1 MKPKNFLR
9 LTLLVPYIL
18 WGICLLIFYLTRQIT
33 SAVWDILL
41 MPVRIYTFGIILWFI
56 PYTLLALG
64 LLIWSRNKSTKAI
77 YRIYSISPFLL
88 LIFMILESIVVS
100 MNTGEMVD
108 GMKSTLATSLS
119 LGGLSLIFGYVCV
132 GIAIGLYKLLQT
144 KNFIKEE
151 TMINNELSSSET

>member
-18 WGICLLIFYLTRQIT
+18 WGICLLIFYLTSQIT
-33 SAVWDILL
+33 SAVWDIML
-41 MPVRIYTFGIILWFI
+41 MPVRVYTFGIILWFI

-108 GMKSTLATSLS
+108 GMKSTLATSLF
-119 LGGLSLIFGYVCV
+119 LGGLSLVFGYICV
-132 GIAIGLYKLLQT
+132 GIAAGLYKLLRT

-151 TMINNELSSSET
+151 TMINNGLSSSEI

>member
-18 WGICLLIFYLTRQIT
+18 WGICLLIFYLTSQIT
-33 SAVWDILL
+33 SAVWDIMLI
-41 MPVRIYTFGIILWFI
+41 PVRVYTFGIIVWFI

-108 GMKSTLATSLS
+108 GMKSTLATSLF

-132 GIAIGLYKLLQT
+132 GIAMGLYKLLQT
-144 KNFIKEE
+144 KNLIKEE
-151 TMINNELSSSET
+151 AMINNELSSSET

>member
-9 LTLLVPYIL
+9 LTLLLPYIL
-18 WGICLLIFYLTRQIT
+18 WGICLLIFYLTSQIT

-41 MPVRIYTFGIILWFI
+41 MPFRIYTFGIILWFI

-77 YRIYSISPFLL
+77 YRIYSISPILL
-88 LIFMILESIVVS
+88 LIFMILESIVIS

-108 GMKSTLATSLS
+108 GMKSTLASSLS
-119 LGGLSLIFGYVCV
+119 LGVLSLIFGYVCV
-132 GIAIGLYKLLQT
+132 GIGAGLNKFLQAN
-144 KNFIKEE
+144 NFIKEE
-151 TMINNELSSSET
+151 TIINNELSSSET